1 MLRAEMAAAELLT
14 TAFTRRRLAWLL
26 WALSSTF
33 LVGSVVLDPSLEL
46 FVVMLPAAAL
56 ATVGAL
62 IALRRPSNS
71 IGWISSTAGFLIAAS
86 NVTSGYAH
94 RALFAEPGSLPG
106 GEYAAWLSVQLWPA
120 AFFFGIYVLL
130 LFPDGRLLSGRWLP
144 VAWVPAVGL
153 MALCL
158 GSLEPGLLEDDSQF
172 AEIQNPV
179 GIDGG
184 ETLLAPFGWAVWLI
198 LIPGLLLGALALVL
212 RFHRSRREERQQLKW
227 VAVAAALFGLA
238 WFASAASWGT
248 SSQTAQDATGALAL
262 IAVTGL
268 PVAAGIA
275 VLKHRLYDVDLII
288 RRTLV
293 YGLLTAGLAG
303 LYFGIVLALQ
313 QVFSSFAG
321 GSDLAIAGSTLAV
334 AALFRPARRRI
345 QAAVDHR
352 FYRRRYDA
360 QRILATFS
368 ARLRDEID
376 LDALGGELGGVIKE
390 TMQPAHVSLW
400 LRGSE

>member
-1 MLRAEMAAAELLT
+1 MTA
-14 TAFTRRRLAWLL
+14 AFTRRRLAWLV

-46 FVVMLPAAAL
+46 FVTMLPAAAL

-62 IALRRPSNS
+62 VALRRPSNA
-71 IGWISSTAGFLIAAS
+71 IGWIFSTAGFLIAAS

-94 RALFAEPGSLPG
+94 RALFADHSSLPG
-106 GEYAAWLSVQLWPA
+106 GEYAAWLSVELWPA
-120 AFFFGIYVLL
+120 AFFFGIYLLL
-130 LFPDGRLLSGRWLP
+130 LFPNGRLPSRRWLP

-153 MALCL
+153 VALCV
-158 GSLEPGLLEDDSQF
+158 GSLAPGLLDDDPQF
-172 AEIQNPV
+172 EEIQNPV

-184 ETLLAPFGWAVWLI
+184 ESLLAPFGWAVWLT

-212 RFHRSRREERQQLKW
+212 RFRRSHGEERQQLKW
-227 VAVAAALFGLA
+227 IAVAAALFGLA

-248 SSQTAQDATGALAL
+248 SSQAAQDATGALAL
-262 IAVTGL
+262 VAVTGL
-268 PVAAGIA
+268 PVAAALAIF
-275 VLKHRLYDVDLII
+275 KYRLYDIDLII

-334 AALFRPARRRI
+334 AALFGPARRRI
-345 QAAVDHR
+345 QAAVDRR
-352 FYRRRYDA
+352 FYRRRYNA
-360 QRILATFS
+360 QRTLEIFS

-376 LDALGGELGGVIKE
+376 LAALGGELRGVIQE
-390 TMQPAHVSLW
+390 TMQPAHLSLW
-400 LRGSE
+400 LRTPESP